1 MIKILLLLSG
11 GALGTLAR
19 YSVSGWVHRLFES
32 SFPYGTLAVNL
43 IGSFIIGLLWGLVE
57 NSTLSSNTR
66 TFVFIGIL
74 GGFTT
79 FSSYSLE
86 TLNLFRD
93 GEIKLALANVLANN
107 VLGLVLVVAGYS
119 AAKALNSLIQK
130 T

>member
-1 MIKILLLLSG
+1 MVKVLLLLSG

-19 YSVSGWVHRLFES
+19 YSVSGWVHRFFES

-57 NSTLSSNTR
+57 TSTLSSNTR
-66 TFVFIGIL
+66 SFVFIGIL

-93 GEIKLALANVLANN
+93 GEIKLALANILANN
-107 VLGLVLVVAGYS
+107 ILGLVLVFIGFI

-130 T
+130 L